1 MIIPTC
7 EHPWNS
13 LAITAK
19 SWDAPNDRVE
29 LKIEFTCKK
38 CGKLLSMTVNAKPG
52 RVFLAEGTARYH
64 DQPRNRRIGH

>member
-38 CGKLLSMTVNAKPG
+38 CGKLLSNTIEG
-52 RVFLAEGTARYH
+52 RH
-64 DQPRNRRIGH
+64 QKS